1 MKKVLFTLFMV
12 FALSG
17 CAGTITPTTNVVG
30 TSGIDTSH
38 VRRAGNACSYYLLG
52 FIGPF
57 GDNSV
62 MRAAKDNGLSK
73 VLYYDQSREY
83 YFLFGRICNRVYGY

>member
-1 MKKVLFTLFMV
+1 MKKVLFTLFII

-17 CAGTITPTTNVVG
+17 CATTVTPTTNVVG
-30 TSGIDTSH
+30 TNGIDTSH

-52 FIGPF
+52 LFGPF

-62 MRAAKDNGLSK
+62 MRAAKDNGMSK